1 MEQRVVPLPF
11 TSCAMSPG
19 MTSQAR
25 SISCQT
31 TLRKILSTKNC
42 SLFRS
47 FSRRTK
53 PKSELESTTSK
64 YSGPLTKHERVCRRP
79 TGIWKHY
86 EKSCPTRKRKQ
97 SLGGDLWNSGQP
109 SFAASVSSQLS
120 RDKAMVTLLQ
130 NSWHGGLPL
139 LPLQVSNRGLLG
151 RFFEGESMNGTTLRV
166 CAGWRLDLLLKRS
179 DMEKSKAKQTV
190 SNLTEAEAIK
200 QAKEGDAAAFE
211 FLYKSHC
218 RRVYSLCLRMIQIT

>member
-64 YSGPLTKHERVCRRP
+64 YSGPLTKHERVYRRP
-79 TGIWKHY
+79 TRIWKRS
-86 EKSCPTRKRKQ
+86 ETNCPTRKNKQ
-97 SLGGDLWNSGQP
+97 GWGGDLWNSGQSP
-109 SFAASVSSQLS
+109 FAASVSNPLS
-120 RDKAMVTLLQ
+120 RDKVSVT
-130 NSWHGGLPL
+130 SA
-139 LPLQVSNRGLLG
+139 S
-151 RFFEGESMNGTTLRV
+151 RFP
-166 CAGWRLDLLLKRS
+166 A
-179 DMEKSKAKQTV
+179 
-190 SNLTEAEAIK
+190 
-200 QAKEGDAAAFE
+200 
-211 FLYKSHC
+211 
-218 RRVYSLCLRMIQIT
+218 RRVTTSFHRRFRTGDCWDDFLRESRGTERL